1 MLSTTTQITT
11 MKLYNKLE
19 KKFSNTQK
27 PKIKPN
33 WFSLPVGIAYT
44 NANMTVL
51 VQKPQSNSD
60 NSRSLSSCSQSPLNQ
75 LLRTGEERG
84 HQQSVKCASIHC
96 ILYTPNITRCF
107 TITRPSRLLYCKYIL
122 NKSVESYKML
132 QKRVSGYNA
141 SRTRNISYFTFT
153 MTSIKTC
160 KTLLDKHQLY
170 HKQAVGGRPPRYDL
184 GLQRKWAAAASSQ
197 AVQTGPDQPIR
208 TIQPAGRTHWPQT
221 GCTRQTSD
229 RQTSDSIIV

>member
-1 MLSTTTQITT
+1 MHINLLPAALIDDCENQI
-11 MKLYNKLE
+11 
-19 KKFSNTQK
+19 NTQK

-107 TITRPSRLLYCKYIL
+107 TITRSPRLLYCKYIL
-122 NKSVESYKML
+122 NKSVESDKML

-141 SRTRNISYFTFT
+141 SRTRNISYFTVT

-170 HKQAVGGRPPRYDL
+170 HKQAVGGRPPRYDPPAL
-184 GLQRKWAAAASSQ
+184 VCNGSGQRQPRARPSKPGPISQYVPSSRPHTLAADWMYATD
-197 AVQTGPDQPIR
+197 VR
-208 TIQPAGRTHWPQT
+208 
-221 GCTRQTSD
+221 
-229 RQTSDSIIV
+229 